1 MRPPKHQK
9 TFIELQDMMRPKI
22 ADLPPGP
29 AKYMDQMIT
38 AVAMG
43 FAERFGN
50 DLEST
55 KRAVTEL
62 IDKGLARIHVEG
74 MPPLIEVT
82 LVLTEEGSRVKTVL
96 GENDDTGSHTKN

>member
-1 MRPPKHQK
+1 MRHEAKGRR
-9 TFIELQDMMRPKI
+9 LQTCHRVRPST
-22 ADLPPGP
+22 
-29 AKYMDQMIT
+29 MDQMIT
-38 AVAMG
+38 AVAKP
-43 FAERFGN
+43 FAEALWQRPGMP
-50 DLEST
+50 

-96 GENDDTGSHTKN
+96 ERKR

>member
-1 MRPPKHQK
+1 
-9 TFIELQDMMRPKI
+9 MRPKVSE
-22 ADLPPGP
+22 LPPGP

-38 AVAMG
+38 AVAEG

-50 DLEST
+50 DLEAT

-74 MPPLIEVT
+74 MPPLVEVT

-96 GENDDTGSHTKN
+96 GDSDDTGGQTKN